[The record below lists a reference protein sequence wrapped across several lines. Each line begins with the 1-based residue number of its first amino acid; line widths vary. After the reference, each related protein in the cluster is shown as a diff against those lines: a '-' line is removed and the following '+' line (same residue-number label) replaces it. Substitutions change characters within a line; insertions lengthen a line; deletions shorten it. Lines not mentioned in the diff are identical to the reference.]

1 MSETSLIWLVAG
13 GAFCFLELVTPV
25 AFVSLVMGLS
35 AFLVA
40 PTATILPFNL
50 QVVLWM
56 ILSLALF
63 WVSQS
68 FVRSRSAARNLDA
81 DYAFTTTEILPGETG
96 RVNYE
101 GQSWSAQLD
110 DPLAQLSPEQ
120 KVRVI
125 DRQGTLLIVSVLE
138 KPSA

>member
-1 MSETSLIWLVAG
+1 MSETSLIWLLAG

-40 PTATILPFNL
+40 PTAATLPFNM

-56 ILSLALF
+56 VLSLMLF
-63 WVSQS
+63 GVSQS
-68 FVRSRSAARNLDA
+68 FVRPRSAARKLDA
-81 DYAFTTTEILPGETG
+81 DYAFTMTEILPGETG

-110 DPLAQLSPEQ
+110 DPTAQLSPEQ

-138 KPSA
+138 KSSA

>member
-1 MSETSLIWLVAG
+1 MSETSFLWLLAG
-13 GAFCFLELVTPV
+13 GAFCFLELLTPV

-40 PTATILPFNL
+40 PTAPMLPFNG

-56 ILSLALF
+56 ILSLLLF
-63 WVSQS
+63 GVSQS
-68 FVRSRSAARNLDA
+68 FVRPRSQARKLDA

-101 GQSWSAQLD
+101 GQSWAAQLD
-110 DPLAQLSPEQ
+110 DPKAQLSSEQ
-120 KVRVI
+120 KVHVI

-138 KPSA
+138 KATE

>member
-1 MSETSLIWLVAG
+1 MSETSLMWLLVG
-13 GAFCFLELVTPV
+13 GAFCFLEFVTPI

-35 AFLVA
+35 AFVIA
-40 PTATILPFNL
+40 PLATIVPFNG

-56 ILSLALF
+56 ALSLVLF
-63 WVSQS
+63 GISRS
-68 FVRSRSAARNLDA
+68 FVRPRSQTRNLDA
-81 DYAFTTTEILPGETG
+81 DYAFTVTEILPGETG

-110 DPLAQLSPEQ
+110 DPTAQLSANQ

-125 DRQGTLLIVSVLE
+125 DRQGTMLIVSVYE
-138 KPSA
+138 DF

>member
-1 MSETSLIWLVAG
+1 MSDASLMWLLVG
-13 GAFCFLELVTPV
+13 SGFCLLELATPI

-40 PTATILPFNL
+40 PTSSSLPFNL

-56 ILSLALF
+56 ILSLGLF
-63 WVSQS
+63 RVSQS
-68 FVRSRSAARNLDA
+68 FIRPRSQARKLDA
-81 DYAFTTTEILPGETG
+81 DYAYTMTEILPGETG

-110 DPLAQLSPEQ
+110 DPTAYLEPKQ

-125 DRQGTLLIVSVLE
+125 HRQGTLLIISHDSSLL
-138 KPSA
+138 